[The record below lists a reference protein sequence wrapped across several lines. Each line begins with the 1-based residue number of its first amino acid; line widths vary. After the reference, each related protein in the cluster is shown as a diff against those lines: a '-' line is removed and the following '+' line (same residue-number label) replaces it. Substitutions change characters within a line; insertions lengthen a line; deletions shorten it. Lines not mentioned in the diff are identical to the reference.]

1 MAMCPFMKCECTT
14 ECELFSK
21 DSKKCTFVAMNDEL
35 YGLLTEIKFAI
46 DSMETAVEDLKV
58 AVDEIS
64 EKMG

>member
-1 MAMCPFMKCECTT
+1 
-14 ECELFSK
+14 
-21 DSKKCTFVAMNDEL
+21 MNEEL
-35 YGLLTEIKFAI
+35 YTLLAEIKFAI

>member
-1 MAMCPFMKCECTT
+1 MALCPFMKCECTT
-14 ECELFSK
+14 DCAIYSK
-21 DSKKCTFVAMNDEL
+21 DSKTCTFVAMNDEL

-58 AVDEIS
+58 TVDEIS

>member
-1 MAMCPFMKCECTT
+1 MKCECTT

-21 DSKKCTFVAMNDEL
+21 DSKNCTFLAMNEEL

-46 DSMETAVEDLKV
+46 DSMETAVEDLKIT
-58 AVDEIS
+58 VDEIS